1 MAAQAH
7 RRSRNGCGT
16 CRTARIKCD
25 EARPFCKQCERR
37 GVECVGYQIHL
48 KWVEISDISPDN
60 QSASKSVIKPRSSL
74 TICPSKKSA
83 ACRKKVI
90 PPTSVARSLSVG
102 PKLHNASDAFIFRH
116 WADSLPDLV
125 YPNPE
130 EYATIRQPYLA
141 FVWKENS
148 ILLPAV
154 LAAGSAHLYALGKLK
169 HAETL
174 ERKQRALSTMVACVK
189 QPRTISNPQF
199 QTSFPVYL
207 SEEAIAASA
216 ALVGMEIMQ
225 GSHTPSIIPLLRGLK
240 AQMQERQNLRQRVA
254 ASWPIEKDT
263 PMMAVNVKMMAY
275 IDTFCCVPCATHP
288 VFDQQSWQDLIM
300 PKCQDCSFANGPD
313 IVFGYSMHILPVI
326 GAAASLVDDFFQ
338 TTITPEDFVSSRCHL
353 LDNLES
359 ACRDLPPPQHQPDP
373 NTDPSAPPTS
383 LKIRDANACIAAARA
398 HSLATQIFLLRADE
412 GDSSTLAAE
421 RPTKH
426 PLSLVEQ
433 LSDAVAAV
441 PLDTHAATM
450 MVWPVFVLGCESMAV
465 SARRY
470 EVEDLFE
477 KIIDKQKLLNISV
490 ALKMLRENVWTGS
503 VTNTASPASSLS
515 PTEES
520 CRYTQNQWVK
530 MCWKERLQLCS
541 A

>member
-16 CRTARIKCD
+16 CRKARIKCD

-48 KWVEISDISPDN
+48 KWVEIRDISPGS

-74 TICPSKKSA
+74 TICSSRKSA
-83 ACRKKVI
+83 ACRKKAI
-90 PPTSVARSLSVG
+90 PPTSIARSLSVG
-102 PKLHNASDAFIFRH
+102 PKLHSSSDAFIFRH

-130 EYATIRQPYLA
+130 EYASIRQPYLA
-141 FVWKENS
+141 FVWRENS
-148 ILLPAV
+148 ILLPAI

-174 ERKQRALSTMVACVK
+174 ERKQRALTTMVACVK
-189 QPRTISNPQF
+189 QPRAISYGQM

-216 ALVGMEIMQ
+216 ALIGVEIMQ

-240 AQMQERQNLRQRVA
+240 AQIEERHKLRQRVE
-254 ASWPIEKDT
+254 ASWQIEKDT

-288 VFDQQSWQDLIM
+288 VFDQQSWRDFVM
-300 PKCQDCSFANGPD
+300 PKCQDYSLDNGPD
-313 IVFGYSMHILPVI
+313 IVFGYSMHILPMI

-338 TTITPEDFVSSRCHL
+338 TTITPEDFVSSRCYV
-353 LDNLES
+353 LEKLEA
-359 ACRDLPPPQHQPDP
+359 ACRDLPPPQQQPDP
-373 NTDPSAPPTS
+373 ETDPSAPSTS
-383 LKIRDANACIAAARA
+383 LKIRDANACIAAALA
-398 HSLATQIFLLRADE
+398 HSLATQVFLLRADE
-412 GDSSTLAAE
+412 GDSSTVRAE

-426 PLSLVEQ
+426 PLALVEQ
-433 LSDAVAAV
+433 LSEAVAAV

-465 SARRY
+465 SSRRY
-470 EVEDLFE
+470 EVEALFE

-490 ALKMLRENVWTGS
+490 ALKKLRENVWTGG
-503 VTNTASPASSLS
+503 VANIVSPARSLS
-515 PTEES
+515 PAEEP
-520 CRYTQNQWVK
+520 CQYTQNQWVK

>member
-48 KWVEISDISPDN
+48 KWVEISDISPDS

-83 ACRKKVI
+83 A
-90 PPTSVARSLSVG
+90 LG
-102 PKLHNASDAFIFRH
+102 PKLHSSSDAFIFRH

-154 LAAGSAHLYALGKLK
+154 LAAGSAHLHALGKLK

-189 QPRTISNPQF
+189 QPRAISNPQF

-254 ASWPIEKDT
+254 ANWPMEMDT
-263 PMMAVNVKMMAY
+263 PMMAVNIKMMAY

-288 VFDQQSWQDLIM
+288 VFDEHAWHDLIL
-300 PKCQDCSFANGPD
+300 PKCQDFSLANGPD

-338 TTITPEDFVSSRCHL
+338 TTIMPEDFVSSRCQL
-353 LDNLES
+353 LDELES

-383 LKIRDANACIAAARA
+383 LKIRDANACIAAAQA

-426 PLSLVEQ
+426 PLALVEQ

-450 MVWPVFVLGCESMAV
+450 MIWPVFVLGCESMAV

-470 EVEDLFE
+470 EVEELFE
-477 KIIDKQKLLNISV
+477 RIIDKQKLLNISV
-490 ALKMLRENVWTGS
+490 ALKMLRENVWTGD
-503 VTNTASPASSLS
+503 VTNTASRASSLS
-515 PTEES
+515 PAEES